1 LGILQAA
8 YRTYQA
14 YEHLVGKTEEGKEPL
29 TPISHI
35 IQNAHI
41 EIVINTDGEFQK
53 AYPVPK
59 DQSKTIVPV
68 TIKSANRTS
77 NVAAHPLCD
86 QLCYI
91 SPYDEKKHASYIT
104 QLAQWANS
112 EFSHPK
118 VRAVLKYIQKGTIL
132 TDLAASGVITLDE
145 SGNLGS
151 GKIEGTD
158 YDKCLVRWQ
167 VIPAPKE
174 ISSACW
180 EDVTL
185 FQNYISY
192 YESQLASKERDYC
205 YVTGQLDTVCDTHPK
220 GVVAKDN
227 SAKLISAN
235 DDTNFTY
242 RGRFTEPKQ
251 AYNIGY
257 TASQMAH
264 HALRWITSKDGVI
277 IGSRTFICWNP
288 EGAQV
293 PKFAFFGMPSEEPAD
308 YVGYKRQ
315 LLKTLGGY
323 RQALKPTSDVVIAAF
338 DAATTGRLSLTYYNE
353 LKASDFLDRI
363 EDWYS
368 TLCWDTN
375 FGVQSPSLRRI
386 VECAFGT
393 QRNKFIEVDEK
404 ILSERFQQ
412 LLRCMVDKQS
422 VSYDIVRALVTR
434 AGIPL
439 AYNPTNRE
447 TLLTTTCAVVR
458 KYRNDKLQKE
468 EWKLALDASNRDRSY
483 LFGRLL
489 AIAEQV
495 ERSTYDREEGREPN
509 AIHMWS
515 VFAQRPLY
523 GWRILEEK
531 LIPYYAKLSPRLRA
545 YFRNLTSEIVE
556 MLPDA
561 GDPELG
567 RKLEDTYLLGY
578 YHQRSAMTRKKQIEE
593 KEEDEDESAEE

>member
-8 YRTYQA
+8 YRTYRA
-14 YEHLVGKTEEGKEPL
+14 YEHLVGKIEEGKEPL

-41 EIVINTDGEFQK
+41 EIVINADGEFQK

-59 DQSKTIVPV
+59 DQSKTIIPV
-68 TIKSANRTS
+68 SVKSASRTS
-77 NVAAHPLCD
+77 NVGAHPLCD

-91 SPYDEKKHASYIT
+91 SPRDKRKHVSYIT
-104 QLAQWANS
+104 QLARWANS

-118 VRAVLKYIQKGTIL
+118 VVAVLKYIQKGTIL

-158 YDKCLVRWQ
+158 YNKCLVRWQ
-167 VIPAPKE
+167 VIPAPE
-174 ISSACW
+174 GVSSACW
-180 EDVTL
+180 EDATL
-185 FQNYISY
+185 FQSYISY
-192 YESQLASKERDYC
+192 YESQLASEERDYC
-205 YVTGQLDTVCDTHPK
+205 YITGLLDTVCDTHPK
-220 GVVAKDN
+220 GVVVKDN

-235 DDTNFTY
+235 DNTNFTY

-257 TASQMAH
+257 TASQMSH
-264 HALRWITSKDGVI
+264 YALRWITSKDGVI
-277 IGSRTFICWNP
+277 IGNRTFICWNP

-293 PKFAFFGMPSEEPAD
+293 PKFAFLGMPGEEPAD

-315 LLKTLGGY
+315 LSATLGGY

-368 TLCWDTN
+368 TLCWDTYY
-375 FGVQSPSLRRI
+375 GVQSPSLRRI

-393 QRNKFIEVDEK
+393 QRDKFIETDEK

-412 LLRCMVDKQS
+412 LLRCMVDKQPL
-422 VSYDIVRALVTR
+422 SYDIVRALVTR

-439 AYNPTNRE
+439 AYNPKNRE
-447 TLLTTTCAVVR
+447 TLLTTACAVVR

-468 EWKLALDASNRDRSY
+468 EWKLTLDASNRDRSY

-509 AIHMWS
+509 AIRMWS

-531 LIPYYAKLSPRLRA
+531 LIPYYARLTPGLRA
-545 YFRNLTSEIVE
+545 YFKNLTSEIVE

-561 GDPELG
+561 SDSELG

-578 YHQRSAMTRKKQIEE
+578 YHQRSAMTRKKQRVE
-593 KEEDEDESAEE
+593 KEEAEDESVEE